1 MVLRNI
7 SQIENANIFFI
18 DKPTS
23 FNKTIVT
30 KNGGLSESYKDQEK
44 VICIPEVLSKFGEER
59 NGLVANQGSAFKE
72 DAQVSQK
79 ADYERRHENL
89 SLETEN
95 ATNGLTGKHYQDF
108 YHNFS

>member
-1 MVLRNI
+1 MVFRNI

-18 DKPTS
+18 DKPAS

-44 VICIPEVLSKFGEER
+44 VICIPEER

-89 SLETEN
+89 SLETQN